1 MIRIEDKTSHRTGRV
16 QRATLRDGGPAYR
29 EGMVTQEVPAWGSTA
44 LIVVSIAVLVSALVV
59 ALRALWNLRNR
70 K

>member
-1 MIRIEDKTSHRTGRV
+1 MLA
-16 QRATLRDGGPAYR
+16 QQ
-29 EGMVTQEVPAWGSTA
+29 MPAWGSTA
-44 LIVVSIAVLVSALVV
+44 LTLASAAALLAALVV

>member
-1 MIRIEDKTSHRTGRV
+1 V
-16 QRATLRDGGPAYR
+16 DGVFA
-29 EGMVTQEVPAWGSTA
+29 QQDVPAWGSTA
-44 LIVVSIAVLVSALVV
+44 LTLVSVAVLVAALVV

>member
-1 MIRIEDKTSHRTGRV
+1 MLAQD
-16 QRATLRDGGPAYR
+16 
-29 EGMVTQEVPAWGSTA
+29 MPAWGSTA
-44 LIVVSIAVLVSALVV
+44 LTLVSVAVLVSALVV